1 MCLKL
6 GDPLG
11 VGYSD
16 KCQHQP
22 FSNAATLMLWCD
34 EEGADFAFAALQYF
48 EGDAA
53 DDFALLLSDPK
64 AAALKALWCNLQAVC
79 KLLHRLLAVA
89 VGFLGAVG
97 QG

>member
-11 VGYSD
+11 VGDGD
-16 KCQHQP
+16 KCQDQP
-22 FSNAATLMLWCD
+22 FSDAAPLVFWCD

-53 DDFALLLSDPK
+53 DDFALLLRDPK
-64 AAALKALWCNLQAVC
+64 AAALKALWCDPQAVC

-89 VGFLGAVG
+89 VGFLGAVR